1 MYRKV
6 GKNRYIL
13 IIFFTGSFYYCNQPA
28 SQLKT
33 ILYICYMSIIPA
45 LEGDI
50 PALVALLNSGYR
62 GEASKKGWTTEAD
75 LLQGEVRSSEDLVN
89 TFMKNPGAV
98 FLKYLDDQNN
108 LQGCVYLEKKERKLY
123 LGMLCVSP
131 LIQAKGIGRQLMT
144 AAENYARDKKC
155 SVVFMKVISA
165 RHELIAWY
173 ERQHYTHTGLT
184 EPFPADD
191 RFGIPTRPLEFIIM
205 EKEI

>member
-1 MYRKV
+1 
-6 GKNRYIL
+6 
-13 IIFFTGSFYYCNQPA
+13 
-28 SQLKT
+28 
-33 ILYICYMSIIPA
+33 MSIIPA
-45 LEGDI
+45 VAGDI
-50 PALVALLNSGYR
+50 PAIVTLLNSGYR

-75 LLQGEVRSSEDLVN
+75 LLQGEIRTSEDLVN
-89 TFMKNPGAV
+89 TFMQKPGAV
-98 FLKYLDDQNN
+98 FLKYMDDQNN
-108 LQGCVYLEKKERKLY
+108 LLGCVFLEQKERKLY

-144 AAENYARDKKC
+144 AAESYAKDKNC
-155 SVVFMKVISA
+155 STVFMKVISA

-173 ERQHYTHTGLT
+173 ERQHYTRTGLT